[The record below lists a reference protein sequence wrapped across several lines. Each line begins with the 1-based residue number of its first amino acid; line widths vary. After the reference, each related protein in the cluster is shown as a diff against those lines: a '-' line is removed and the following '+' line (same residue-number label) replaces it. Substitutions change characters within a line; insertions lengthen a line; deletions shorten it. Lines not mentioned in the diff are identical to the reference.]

1 MSKLNRVLS
10 VVLALAVVAPAVAGT
25 TGCSSTSAAAK
36 KKKKG
41 AGSKGATAAK
51 SSSQKAGSTAA
62 NKASTGTKKGD
73 TVDDVKCD
81 ASIEGVAWC
90 NSDTEIILCTAG
102 EWYAVDC
109 AAAVGGVCG
118 DDLDTNTIDC
128 YGTGDTE

>member
-1 MSKLNRVLS
+1 MLKLNRVLS
-10 VVLALAVVAPAVAGT
+10 IVLALAVVTPVLATVE
-25 TGCSSTSAAAK
+25 GCSSTAAAK

-62 NKASTGTKKGD
+62 NKKDTGTKKGD
-73 TVDDVKCD
+73 TLDSVKCD

-90 NSDTEIILCTAG
+90 DTDTQIILCSAG
-102 EWYAVDC
+102 EWYEVDC

-118 DDLDTNTIDC
+118 DDLESNTIDC
-128 YGTGDTE
+128 YATGDTE

>member
-25 TGCSSTSAAAK
+25 TGCSSTAAAA

-81 ASIEGVAWC
+81 APIEGVAWC
-90 NSDTEIILCTAG
+90 NTDTEIVLCTGG

-118 DDLDTNTIDC
+118 EDLDTKTIDC
-128 YGTGDTE
+128 YGTVDTE